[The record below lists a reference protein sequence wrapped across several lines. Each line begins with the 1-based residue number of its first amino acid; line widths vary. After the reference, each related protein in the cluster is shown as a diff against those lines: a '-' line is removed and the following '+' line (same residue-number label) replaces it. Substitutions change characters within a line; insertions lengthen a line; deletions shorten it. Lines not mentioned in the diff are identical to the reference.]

1 MKVDRSLGARLSST
15 QTHAYG
21 PLKRAVRVLGTRAV
35 DRRTRIGKA
44 LQAWR
49 NELISDLGGIENL
62 SAAKLAL
69 IDSAVKTKL
78 ILDSIE
84 VWMLKQQSLVSG
96 KTRGVIPVVLHRNSL
111 VGTLKGLLE
120 TLGLE
125 RSARRIPTLAE
136 VYANPASA
144 RGNEDSRPESKP

>member
-1 MKVDRSLGARLSST
+1 
-15 QTHAYG
+15 
-21 PLKRAVRVLGTRAV
+21 KRAVRVLGTRAV

-49 NELISDLGGIENL
+49 SELISDLGGIENL

-84 VWMLKQQSLVSG
+84 VGMLQQPYLVSG
-96 KTRGVIPVVLHRNSL
+96 RNRGVLPVVLHRNLL

-125 RSARRIPTLAE
+125 RRARRIPSLAE
-136 VYANPASA
+136 VYAKPPDAPPDAPSVKNAS
-144 RGNEDSRPESKP
+144 

>member
-1 MKVDRSLGARLSST
+1 VKSDVKLGARLSPT

-49 NELISDLGGIENL
+49 SELISDLGGIENL

-84 VWMLKQQSLVSG
+84 VWMLQQPSLVSG
-96 KTRGVIPVVLHRNSL
+96 RNRGVLPVVLHRNSL

-125 RSARRIPTLAE
+125 RRARKVPTLAE
-136 VYANPASA
+136 VFEKPPA
-144 RGNEDSRPESKP
+144 DHPESAP

>member
-1 MKVDRSLGARLSST
+1 
-15 QTHAYG
+15 
-21 PLKRAVRVLGTRAV
+21 V

-96 KTRGVIPVVLHRNSL
+96 KTRGAIPVVLHRNSL
-111 VGTLKGLLE
+111 VGSLKGLLE

-125 RSARRIPTLAE
+125 RRARKVPTLAE
-136 VYANPASA
+136 VFAEPAA
-144 RGNEDSRPESKP
+144 DAGNEAPSPESKQ

>member
-1 MKVDRSLGARLSST
+1 M
-15 QTHAYG
+15 
-21 PLKRAVRVLGTRAV
+21 
-35 DRRTRIGKA
+35 
-44 LQAWR
+44 
-49 NELISDLGGIENL
+49 
-62 SAAKLAL
+62 
-69 IDSAVKTKL
+69 KTKL

-125 RSARRIPTLAE
+125 RRARKVPTLAE
-136 VYANPASA
+136 VFAEPAA
-144 RGNEDSRPESKP
+144 DAGNEAPGPESK